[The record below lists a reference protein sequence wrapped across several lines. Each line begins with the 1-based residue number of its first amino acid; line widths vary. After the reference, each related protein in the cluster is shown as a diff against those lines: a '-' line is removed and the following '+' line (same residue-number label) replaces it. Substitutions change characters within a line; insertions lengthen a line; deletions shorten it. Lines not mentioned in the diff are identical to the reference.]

1 VTGISLMGSVGNRGE
16 WQRHASAADGHK
28 VPNQAS
34 EKSTSKGASPPAPT
48 AAAPTVFY
56 NDCVRAGAWSLRH
69 PYYSYFLYSPDD
81 YRN

>member
-1 VTGISLMGSVGNRGE
+1 MGSVGNRGE

-34 EKSTSKGASPPAPT
+34 EKSTSEGGVSARSDRSRADGI
-48 AAAPTVFY
+48 Y

-69 PYYSYFLYSPDD
+69 PYYSHFLYSPDD

>member
-34 EKSTSKGASPPAPT
+34 EKSTSEGGVSARS
-48 AAAPTVFY
+48 
-56 NDCVRAGAWSLRH
+56 DRSRADGILQRLCTGRGLEPSSSLLFAL
-69 PYYSYFLYSPDD
+69 PLQP
-81 YRN
+81 